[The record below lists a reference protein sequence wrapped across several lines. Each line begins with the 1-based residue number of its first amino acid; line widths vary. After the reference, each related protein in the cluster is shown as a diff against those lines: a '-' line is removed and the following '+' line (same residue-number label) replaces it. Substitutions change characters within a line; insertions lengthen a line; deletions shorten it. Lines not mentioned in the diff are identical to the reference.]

1 MYSSSFLLI
10 QMIQA
15 SIIRSSP
22 EFQPSLSSGF
32 LISLSVKPL
41 NQSDKVDE
49 DSAKG
54 EYVKEYIEVSNLTL
68 SLENVGID
76 LLTGAV
82 IYALSLEN
90 NERPKRRR
98 RRAIVCRHFVYN

>member
-41 NQSDKVDE
+41 NQTSQTKLMKIRQKV
-49 DSAKG
+49 
-54 EYVKEYIEVSNLTL
+54 NM
-68 SLENVGID
+68 
-76 LLTGAV
+76 
-82 IYALSLEN
+82 
-90 NERPKRRR
+90 
-98 RRAIVCRHFVYN
+98 